1 MFTLEEI
8 SDIDGEVGETKPM
21 EEYLDTLHINMES
34 KTPYS
39 DVTQVRMKF
48 FMNIFLKAWIWKFDE
63 IALDLTWFTEND
75 KIGQFTIN

>member
-39 DVTQVRMKF
+39 DVTQVKMQF
-48 FMNIFLKAWIWKFDE
+48 FMNIFLK
-63 IALDLTWFTEND
+63 T
-75 KIGQFTIN
+75 